1 MVRRP
6 DGEYSLNAVLPVR
19 LLMGAVNYSGVVREY
34 GYPLGLNGFRGFG
47 NVRPPCH
54 GEGAWVNFSPR
65 LPGRITRGHNDG

>member
-1 MVRRP
+1 M
-6 DGEYSLNAVLPVR
+6 DS
-19 LLMGAVNYSGVVREY
+19 MNYSSVVREY